1 VAAALKR
8 EQHHLSPASQKGS
21 NSGKGG
27 KKLPGA
33 HLKVPH
39 KGDGK
44 QGGSV
49 SSPSSGSSQPQH
61 KAPSGPPA
69 ANQHRGPPRHPHPRP
84 KPQGSSA
91 APATA
96 PTQTSTVGTAAEQAS
111 PPVEGG
117 TAAAPLLPAS
127 AELKPDQAAASPKVE
142 FPTQFW

>member
-27 KKLPGA
+27 KKGPGA

-44 QGGSV
+44 QSGGV
-49 SSPSSGSSQPQH
+49 SSASAGSSQPQH

-69 ANQHRGPPRHPHPRP
+69 ANQHRGTPRHPHPRP

-91 APATA
+91 TPTTA
-96 PTQTSTVGTAAEQAS
+96 PTQTSTVGTAVEQAVA
-111 PPVEGG
+111 PVEGG
-117 TAAAPLLPAS
+117 TSPAPHPSTAV
-127 AELKPDQAAASPKVE
+127 EVKPEQAAASPKVE